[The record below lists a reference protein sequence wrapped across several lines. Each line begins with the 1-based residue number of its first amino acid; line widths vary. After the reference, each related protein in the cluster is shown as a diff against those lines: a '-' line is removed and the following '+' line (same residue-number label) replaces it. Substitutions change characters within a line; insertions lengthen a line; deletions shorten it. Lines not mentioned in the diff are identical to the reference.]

1 MALVPMGG
9 SLWGTCTSC
18 RARCTLVR
26 SMNSLWTFGTCHAPM
41 IVIFLHVVPRMHLG
55 IMRLRAYFS
64 SFFNKPITTST
75 TLRKPSISSSTVPP
89 IPALAKL
96 VEFPT
101 YTGFRVLRARTFDRR
116 VVKSRVP
123 PCVKRGVL
131 SVSAGVTL
139 WVCVSDTSSHHVHD
153 ALTFGMAYTKEPNG
167 AEDADSGVAVVRKS
181 SRFGPLSVS

>member
-1 MALVPMGG
+1 M
-9 SLWGTCTSC
+9 TCTSY

-26 SMNSLWTFGTCHAPM
+26 SMNSVWALKICHASM
-41 IVIFLHVVPRMHLG
+41 IVMFLHVVPRTHPG
-55 IMRLRAYFS
+55 IMRLHAYFS

-101 YTGFRVLRARTFDRR
+101 YTGFPVLRARTFDRR

-139 WVCVSDTSSHHVHD
+139 WVVSATHHRIICMMRLHL
-153 ALTFGMAYTKEPNG
+153 AWRIRKSLT
-167 AEDADSGVAVVRKS
+167 VRKMQI
-181 SRFGPLSVS
+181 RV